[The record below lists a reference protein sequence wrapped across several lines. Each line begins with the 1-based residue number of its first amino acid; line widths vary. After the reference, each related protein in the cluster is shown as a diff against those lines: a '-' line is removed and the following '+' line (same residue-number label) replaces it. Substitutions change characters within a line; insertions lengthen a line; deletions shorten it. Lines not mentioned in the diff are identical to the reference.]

1 MNFLLPCLQPD
12 LSERTG
18 VVVYARWW
26 RVVCQAW
33 LRMKKEVTG
42 QCFESKKAAANLTFF
57 CFFCLILFL
66 VSSHCFSFS
75 LSLSLSLSPSRLI
88 IWPGDGYL
96 IALLKQTEDSDSD
109 SKKYPAASHEMDAI
123 Q

>member
-57 CFFCLILFL
+57 CFFVSSFSLFL
-66 VSSHCFSFS
+66 PTVS
-75 LSLSLSLSPSRLI
+75 LSLSLSLYLSPPR
-88 IWPGDGYL
+88 
-96 IALLKQTEDSDSD
+96 A
-109 SKKYPAASHEMDAI
+109 
-123 Q
+123 